1 MIMNTDHL
9 ENGYEDEYFKFV
21 TAGDF
26 IEFIE
31 RLKNSGYNI
40 LSCAEESYYEEI
52 NDL

>member
-1 MIMNTDHL
+1 MNTDHL
-9 ENGYEDEYFKFV
+9 ENGFEDERFKFV
-21 TAGDF
+21 IEVDF
-26 IEFIE
+26 IELIE